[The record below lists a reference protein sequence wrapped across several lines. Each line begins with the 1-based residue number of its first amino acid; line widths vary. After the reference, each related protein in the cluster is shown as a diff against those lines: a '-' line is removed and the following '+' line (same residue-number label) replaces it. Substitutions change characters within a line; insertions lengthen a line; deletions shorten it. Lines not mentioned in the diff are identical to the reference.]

1 MVRVRVETL
10 AKRKLH
16 VRRDCFWWRA
26 SWPVRRHDP
35 GARPPGD
42 PCAGVKPVELIQRV
56 TAAVRAQFGHPT
68 GFWGR
73 AAGLLMAHRTSNR
86 RRNAWAVSL
95 LDVRPE
101 DRVLEIGFGPGIA
114 IRELGRLAW
123 KGYVCGIDHSEL
135 MLRRAKRLNAEGLRR
150 GVVDLRLG
158 SVPEDLL
165 AVNATMFWREPVA
178 RLEELRRLL
187 RSGGL
192 IAVAHQPRGPG
203 ASDETSAAWGLEMEA
218 ALAQAGF
225 SEVRL
230 ETMALKPA
238 VVCALGVNRGT
249 LEGGAR
255 SPSRS
260 RPAGAGARPSGQLG
274 SRPVP
279 LELAALQRSRAEVL
293 RLGGG
298 RLGRTRP
305 IRLARIPGAARG
317 RARSPGGQ
325 PRAHP
330 RHRHRDGRRRPRA
343 GRSLPGRRG
352 RRHRHLCGD
361 ARAGEGQG
369 GRSERSGPVP

>member
-1 MVRVRVETL
+1 MDVVKTL
-10 AKRKLH
+10 AKRRLH
-16 VRRDCFWWRA
+16 VRRDRCWWRA
-26 SWPVRRHDP
+26 GWPVRRHNP

-42 PCAGVKPVELIQRV
+42 PCAGVKPVELRQRI
-56 TAAVRAQFGHPT
+56 TAAVRAQFGRPT

-86 RRNAWAVSL
+86 RRNVWAVSL
-95 LDVRPE
+95 LDVGSE

-114 IRELGRLAW
+114 IRELGRLAR

-135 MLRRAKRLNAEGLRR
+135 MLRRAQRLNAEGLRR

-158 SVPEDLL
+158 SVPEDLPAFDEPFDKIL

-203 ASDETSAAWGLEMEA
+203 ASDETSAAWGREMEA

-238 VVCALGVNRGT
+238 VVCALGVN
-249 LEGGAR
+249 
-255 SPSRS
+255 
-260 RPAGAGARPSGQLG
+260 Q
-274 SRPVP
+274 
-279 LELAALQRSRAEVL
+279 
-293 RLGGG
+293 
-298 RLGRTRP
+298 
-305 IRLARIPGAARG
+305 
-317 RARSPGGQ
+317 
-325 PRAHP
+325 
-330 RHRHRDGRRRPRA
+330 
-343 GRSLPGRRG
+343 
-352 RRHRHLCGD
+352 GD
-361 ARAGEGQG
+361 A
-369 GRSERSGPVP
+369 